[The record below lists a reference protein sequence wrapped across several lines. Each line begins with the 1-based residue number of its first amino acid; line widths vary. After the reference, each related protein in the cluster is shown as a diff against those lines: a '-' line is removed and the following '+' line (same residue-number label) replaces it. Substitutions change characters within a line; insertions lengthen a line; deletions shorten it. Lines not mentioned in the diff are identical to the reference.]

1 MHEKKNGYILSIN
14 EFLVDETIDI
24 LWVCCYTGTGA
35 TGSVNVATT
44 SSAQQPLPW
53 QLNTGIYV
61 ILFHYP
67 LALMFC
73 PQKRIRRKGCC
84 WGFFFFFFFFASM
97 QICFFALLIFF
108 VGRFRTTFLAIELFP
123 LMEMHIMYVMYS
135 CPGFMYSA
143 QKLILNR
150 VVKTVTICIPL
161 FWVVKNISVFSFSC
175 PIP

>member
-1 MHEKKNGYILSIN
+1 MGVLLYRHWCHWLSECCHYIFGSATIALATQYRYLCHTIPLSTC
-14 EFLVDETIDI
+14 F
-24 LWVCCYTGTGA
+24 
-35 TGSVNVATT
+35 NV
-44 SSAQQPLPW
+44 LPSKA
-53 QLNTGIYV
+53 NKT
-61 ILFHYP
+61 
-67 LALMFC
+67 
-73 PQKRIRRKGCC
+73 KGLLL
-84 WGFFFFFFFFASM
+84 GFFFFFFASM
-97 QICFFALLIFF
+97 KICFCALLIFC